1 MATTGN
7 HLGPST
13 SRSELSTTENH
24 FPTSDF
30 GSKSGRKPLS
40 AAARAKKMQSFDGYP
55 ANEFTRR
62 ILNFPAIHP
71 CESVSSSALLTS
83 LINLGHTICSFKSK
97 SFFTNKKNVKN
108 SIRLI
113 ENLVLFLE
121 EIQNS
126 NSIFNDSMA
135 LSLSELH
142 FIFQKVRFLLEDC
155 SRDDARLWML
165 VKSEKVA
172 THFQVLIRAIV
183 VALDVFPLVELDVVD
198 ELEELVDFVR
208 KQVLKSKFGVENDDR
223 RAMRRVLRILD
234 QFEGGIAPESID
246 LKRILDYLRIER
258 WIECN
263 REIRFLESEI
273 GEENLGAEKRDLGFL
288 SSLMAFLIY
297 CRCTLFVSIEN
308 VSNGVLEQSGEM
320 IVDRREVITVDLVPN
335 HAMKRVI
342 QQYYQIPS
350 RRNREP
356 SPGVGSSVVADQAMS
371 LLANFLICR
380 LGNGTNEE
388 QQKAL
393 YEIRLLS
400 KTSIFNR
407 SCLVEAD
414 AMLIPHLLDK
424 LCFINPGG
432 QENAMA
438 AILNFLKYS
447 RNKTIVAENGGLSMI
462 IDVLNNGLKIEARQ
476 HAAGALFYLASI
488 EEYRRKIGKSSGA
501 IAGLMD
507 LIRDGP
513 NHAKK
518 NSLAAILGFLM
529 CHENHWRVLSAGLV
543 PILVNVLK
551 SSEKE
556 DIITYS
562 LAILATLAEK
572 FDGAMSI
579 ITAGTLPIIVEI
591 LSSSTSRTAKEYCVS
606 ALLAL
611 CMNDEADVVP
621 ILVKNQYLMVAL
633 YSLLA
638 DGSSRS
644 SKKASSLIR
653 ILHAFDEKSTFGA
666 MASGMPQEQFVH
678 VW

>member
-1 MATTGN
+1 M
-7 HLGPST
+7 
-13 SRSELSTTENH
+13 
-24 FPTSDF
+24 F
-30 GSKSGRKPLS
+30 
-40 AAARAKKMQSFDGYP
+40 
-55 ANEFTRR
+55 
-62 ILNFPAIHP
+62 
-71 CESVSSSALLTS
+71 
-83 LINLGHTICSFKSK
+83 
-97 SFFTNKKNVKN
+97 
-108 SIRLI
+108 
-113 ENLVLFLE
+113 
-121 EIQNS
+121 
-126 NSIFNDSMA
+126 
-135 LSLSELH
+135 
-142 FIFQKVRFLLEDC
+142 
-155 SRDDARLWML
+155 
-165 VKSEKVA
+165 
-172 THFQVLIRAIV
+172 
-183 VALDVFPLVELDVVD
+183 FPLVELDVVD

-320 IVDRREVITVDLVPN
+320 IVGLNPDDFKCPITLEVMNDPVTISTGHTYDRSSILKWFRCGNHTCPKTGERLITVDLVPN

-513 NHAKK
+513 NRAKK

-543 PILVNVLK
+543 PILINVLK